1 MSVRRRWLFLAVVA
15 LSFCGCRAV
24 GPRDLMPRPPAF
36 QPPAPAYSATEL
48 IERINKNAAA
58 IDSLR
63 ADANIKVNFADRQK
77 AALDGKL
84 AFERPRNFKLDLSSV
99 MGSEAD
105 IGSNMQTC
113 WFWLRQSKEKE
124 YYVCNY
130 DEEGINSLSVTFQ
143 PDWIVEAMGLRP
155 IAPEEAARMK
165 VTPGTGTDR
174 GTYSLVQRRKSVS
187 GEEIVKQT
195 VINESNGLIKE
206 HRLYTGD
213 RKTLLA
219 RAIVSQYESFDVP
232 SSNGQASQ
240 TQVVLPSQFKL
251 VWMQEQLELDIS
263 IQKARINPT
272 LDRDLF
278 LEPNFR
284 GYARVDLSKK
294 SSIAGGPR
302 QRVEEMRE
310 TRPSP
315 PPLNAQTAPSPEPIE
330 DDQAATNTNARRV
343 SLERER
349 ERERDE
355 TRTSVSGLQPSNSR
369 TVNSEDL
376 VRSVVG
382 EQLPTVPR

>member
-1 MSVRRRWLFLAVVA
+1 MSVRRRWLFVAVVA
-15 LSFCGCRAV
+15 TTFCGCRAV
-24 GPRDLMPRPPAF
+24 GPRDLLSRPPAVQ
-36 QPPAPAYSATEL
+36 QPTPPAYSATEL

-84 AFERPRNFKLDLSSV
+84 AFERPRDFKLDLSSV

-113 WFWLRQSKEKE
+113 WFWLRQNKDKE

-130 DEEGINSLSVTFQ
+130 DEEGINSLSVSFQ
-143 PDWIVEAMGLRP
+143 PDWIVEAMGLRAIP
-155 IAPEEAARMK
+155 PEEAARMK
-165 VTPGTGTDR
+165 VTPGSGIDR

-195 VINESNGLIKE
+195 VINESNGLIRE

-232 SSNGQASQ
+232 TSGNPGSQ
-240 TQVVLPSQFKL
+240 GQVVLPSHFKL

-263 IQKARINPT
+263 IQKAKINPT

-284 GYARVDLSKK
+284 GYARVDLSKN
-294 SSIAGGPR
+294 SSIARGP
-302 QRVEEMRE
+302 QHRVEEMRE
-310 TRPSP
+310 SRPSP
-315 PPLNAQTAPSPEPIE
+315 PPLNAQSRPLPESNEADSQGAIASPS
-330 DDQAATNTNARRV
+330 RRV
-343 SLERER
+343 SLERD
-349 ERERDE
+349 RD
-355 TRTSVSGLQPSNSR
+355 
-369 TVNSEDL
+369 TVKATTTTTAPRLGGDRLVNQEDL

-382 EQLPTVPR
+382 EQLPTAPR